1 MEAPTLLLAEPD
13 DDDDAGPIRRCV
25 ASGERLDKSEL
36 IRFVASPDGVVT
48 PDLEGRLP
56 GRGLYVRAR
65 EADLALAVKKNLF
78 SRAARKSLRLP
89 DDLTERVGRL
99 LMERVQGCL
108 GMARRGGAAIAGYDQ
123 VSDVLRAGK
132 AHMLVQA
139 SDGSLAPRARLAML
153 ATGLPVIEPLTAEA
167 LGAPFGRDRL
177 VHLAICGKSIAAALH
192 AASTR
197 LVGFRTPVQEQHAI

>member
-1 MEAPTLLLAEPD
+1 MEALTLIADLDE
-13 DDDDAGPIRRCV
+13 DDDDAGPTRRCV
-25 ASGERLDKSEL
+25 ASGERLDKSAL

-48 PDLEGRLP
+48 PDLEARLP

-78 SRAARKSLRLP
+78 SRAAKKSLRLP

-99 LMERVQGCL
+99 LLERVQGCL
-108 GMARRGGAAIAGYDQ
+108 GMARRGGAAVAGYDQ
-123 VSDVLRAGK
+123 VSDALRHGK
-132 AHMLVQA
+132 AHLLVQA
-139 SDGSLAPRARLAML
+139 SDGSAAPRQRLAML

-177 VHLAICGKSIAAALH
+177 VHLAICGKSIAAALQ
-192 AASTR
+192 AASNR
-197 LVGFRTPVQEQHAI
+197 LVGFRTPLQEQHAI